1 MEYID
6 TGKCIWCKLEKPV
19 VSFGKKPHIIPHA
32 LNANYIGTDICNK
45 CNTLFGTSTSNKP
58 SVDLVFKEVFNAFR
72 FFGQKL
78 TINSYKTFKSV
89 YFKYEHSKNIITVKN
104 SFLTTTLTRQF
115 KRGLFEIFLQYY
127 HDQTHGG
134 NNPIFDPI
142 RDFARYDKGN
152 LRVYYLKA
160 DYILKP
166 VREEDMFVLPMSEV
180 AIAEVFSL
188 GIYRFHFFGHFFYL
202 EIIPELFNINSKKYF
217 QEQTELLVKA
227 PNLMGE
233 IIELTDILEVDMFMQ
248 RFHKRKICFKT
259 S

>member
-1 MEYID
+1 
-6 TGKCIWCKLEKPV
+6 
-19 VSFGKKPHIIPHA
+19 
-32 LNANYIGTDICNK
+32 
-45 CNTLFGTSTSNKP
+45 
-58 SVDLVFKEVFNAFR
+58 
-72 FFGQKL
+72 
-78 TINSYKTFKSV
+78 
-89 YFKYEHSKNIITVKN
+89 
-104 SFLTTTLTRQF
+104 
-115 KRGLFEIFLQYY
+115 
-127 HDQTHGG
+127 
-134 NNPIFDPI
+134 
-142 RDFARYDKGN
+142 
-152 LRVYYLKA
+152 
-160 DYILKP
+160 
-166 VREEDMFVLPMSEV
+166 MFVLPMSEV